1 MINMSKKRKT
11 TKESTNSSSSII
23 EYYKNVL
30 MEKVPDALESKTM
43 DDTYSSGYILY
54 DEIVGGIPKGRMIN
68 IASEPGAGKTTF
80 AVNIISNL
88 LRLNENIIII
98 YIDTEGS
105 MSYRRL
111 KELGVDIDN
120 EKLLYLQP
128 KTLESAYASMMT
140 ILKEKKEM
148 GHDKEI
154 VFCFDSITATPSQ
167 LELTSFEDKETGTN
181 QIGFRARVNS
191 KTLPV
196 LNSLL
201 NQTNSTFL
209 MINQLRKNIN
219 MGFNSFIGP
228 QEEIVGGLSLLY
240 YSSQDIRLT
249 VKSKFKNLFESQ
261 DILGKVV
268 YFKAKKNR
276 LLSPLIEF
284 PMVLNYQKGFDNVLS
299 LFVFLQDL
307 NKSDF
312 KQVGLEGTFYTSGPV
327 YKIVDLKTNSEL
339 SFRLS
344 EFADKYN
351 EDESFRNA
359 VNRLVITLIRRLYKK
374 YPDDYIYDETE
385 EKIEVL
391 DNNTTVSEPE
401 IEDLLSE

>member
-1 MINMSKKRKT
+1 MAKKKKST
-11 TKESTNSSSSII
+11 ETSNSTNSII
-23 EYYKNVL
+23 EYYKNIL
-30 MEKVPDALESKTM
+30 TEKVPDALESKTM

-54 DEIVGGIPKGRMIN
+54 DEIVGGIPKGRIIN

-80 AVNIISNL
+80 AVNLISNL
-88 LRLNENIIII
+88 IKLYDNIIVV

-128 KTLESAYASMMT
+128 KTLESAYASMIT

-148 GHDKEI
+148 NHDKEI

-167 LELTSFEDKETGTN
+167 QELLSFEDTDNVSN

-201 NQTNSTFL
+201 NQTNSTFI

-219 MGFNSFIGP
+219 MGFNSFMGP

-261 DILGKVV
+261 DVLGKVV
-268 YFKAKKNR
+268 YFK
-276 LLSPLIEF
+276 E
-284 PMVLNYQKGFDNVLS
+284 
-299 LFVFLQDL
+299 
-307 NKSDF
+307 
-312 KQVGLEGTFYTSGPV
+312 KQ
-327 YKIVDLKTNSEL
+327 
-339 SFRLS
+339 
-344 EFADKYN
+344 
-351 EDESFRNA
+351 
-359 VNRLVITLIRRLYKK
+359 ITLPTY
-374 YPDDYIYDETE
+374 
-385 EKIEVL
+385 
-391 DNNTTVSEPE
+391 
-401 IEDLLSE
+401 

>member
-1 MINMSKKRKT
+1 MSRKRKT
-11 TKESTNSSSSII
+11 TKNSTNDSSSSII

-30 MEKVPDALESKTM
+30 MEKVPDALEGRTM
-43 DDTYSSGYILY
+43 DDTYSSGYLLY
-54 DEIVGGIPKGRMIN
+54 DEIIGGIPKGRIIN
-68 IASEPGAGKTTF
+68 IASEPGAGKTTL

-88 LRLNENIIII
+88 LKLYENIIVV

-111 KELGVDIDN
+111 KELGVDIDD

-167 LELTSFEDKETGTN
+167 LELSSFEDKDSGTN

-196 LNSLL
+196 INSLL
-201 NQTNSTFL
+201 NQTSSTFL

-219 MGFNSFIGP
+219 MGYSSFFTP

-312 KQVGLEGTFYTSGPV
+312 QQVGLEGTFYTSGPV
-327 YKIVDLKTNSEL
+327 YRIVDLKTNEEI
-339 SFRLS
+339 SFRS
-344 EFADKYN
+344 TEFVDKYN
-351 EDESFRNA
+351 SDEKFRNT

-401 IEDLLSE
+401 IEDLLNE

>member
-1 MINMSKKRKT
+1 MSKKRKT